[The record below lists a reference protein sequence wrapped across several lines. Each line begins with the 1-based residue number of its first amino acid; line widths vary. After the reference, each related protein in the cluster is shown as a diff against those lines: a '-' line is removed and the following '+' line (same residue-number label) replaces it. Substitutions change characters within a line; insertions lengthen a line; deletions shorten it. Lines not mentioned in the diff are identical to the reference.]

1 MKFEKEIIEG
11 VQVIKPYG
19 RIDSNTSHEFEEI
32 LNREIEP
39 GRDVEIDFR
48 EAVYISSSGL
58 RCLLGLRKRLGD
70 DAGDLMDGHDRC
82 SFPIGRLWRAG
93 RIADHLTV

>member
-1 MKFEKEIIEG
+1 MFLIDLQWFLKLPGLWISLMLNNWGDFKMKFEKEIIEG

-58 RCLLGLRKRLGD
+58 R
-70 DAGDLMDGHDRC
+70 
-82 SFPIGRLWRAG
+82 
-93 RIADHLTV
+93 